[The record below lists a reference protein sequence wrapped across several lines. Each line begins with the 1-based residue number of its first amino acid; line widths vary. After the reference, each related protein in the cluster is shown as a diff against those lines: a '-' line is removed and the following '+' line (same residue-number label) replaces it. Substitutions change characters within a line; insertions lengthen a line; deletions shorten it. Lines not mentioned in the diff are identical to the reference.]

1 MNKIIVLLLWAAW
14 GFAVQAQTAATV
26 TPSATPAQATPDAER
41 ARISAERA
49 RLESKFAAENAACY
63 KKFLVNNCLDK
74 IKIGHNEAL
83 ADLRRQEI
91 SLDAEDRKARGAE
104 QMRKT
109 EEKMSPEKQQEAAD
123 RRASSLKDYESRLER
138 ERQKNAD
145 RATTQSN
152 EKSSIEAAANRVKSN
167 QEKAGERSTKQA
179 AAAEETRKFNEKQ
192 EKAKERQAQHERDKL
207 NQTKPPAKSLP
218 TPD

>member
-14 GFAVQAQTAATV
+14 GFAAQAQTAVTV
-26 TPSATPAQATPDAER
+26 APSATPTQATPDAER
-41 ARISAERA
+41 LRISAERA
-49 RLESKFAAENAACY
+49 RLELKFAAESAVCY

-74 IKIGHNEAL
+74 IKIVHHEAL
-83 ADLRRQEI
+83 ADLRRQET

-104 QMRKT
+104 QIRKT

-123 RRASSLKDYESRLER
+123 KRASSLKDHESRLER

-152 EKSSIEAAANRVKSN
+152 EKSNSGAAANRVKSN
-167 QEKAGERSTKQA
+167 QEKAGERRTKQA

-192 EKAKERQAQHERDKL
+192 EKAKERRAQHERDKL

-218 TPD
+218 TPE